1 MNKLKQY
8 TQNEHIGL
16 EYASQERKV
25 YELIKKA
32 RWSGKQSIISH
43 NNKDYSARSIH
54 TNRIIEIIHLL
65 NSCLRG
71 QSDMVEKMKTT
82 YAIMLHR
89 LGEAIKHPD
98 NFEQYMVQFDSIIQP
113 IEEAWG
119 TISLQ
124 ASAA

>member
-32 RWSGKQSIISH
+32 RWSGKQSVLAH
-43 NNKDYSARSIH
+43 KNKDFSLRSTH
-54 TNRIIEIIHLL
+54 TNRIIEIIHML
-65 NSCLRG
+65 NSCLNG
-71 QSDMVEKMKTT
+71 NNEVVNGLKTS

-89 LGEAIKHPD
+89 LGEAIKKPE
-98 NFEQYMVQFDSIIQP
+98 NFEQYMNQFDSMIQP

-119 TISLQ
+119 AISLQ